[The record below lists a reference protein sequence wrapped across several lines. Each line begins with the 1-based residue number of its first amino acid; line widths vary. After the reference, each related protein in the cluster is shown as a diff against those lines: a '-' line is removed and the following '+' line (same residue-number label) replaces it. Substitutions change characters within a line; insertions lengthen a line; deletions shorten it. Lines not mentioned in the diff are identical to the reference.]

1 MASETVR
8 IKPETHSKLKELAAK
23 AGETLP
29 STLEKAV
36 DAYYR
41 QQFLEDMNR
50 ASAALR
56 ADPKAWADELAERML

>member
-1 MASETVR
+1 MARLTEVSNMASETVR

-41 QQFLEDMNR
+41 QQF
-50 ASAALR
+50 
-56 ADPKAWADELAERML
+56 